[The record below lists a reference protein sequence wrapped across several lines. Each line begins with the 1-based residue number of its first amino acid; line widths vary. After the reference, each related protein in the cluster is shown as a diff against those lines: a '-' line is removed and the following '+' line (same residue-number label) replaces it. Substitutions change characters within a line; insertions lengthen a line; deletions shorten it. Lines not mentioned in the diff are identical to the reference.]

1 MLSVVFVISSPA
13 LSVFG
18 SGAAMAPHSADS
30 TKAKHKIRLAF
41 MIGLGLL
48 IFLFFHFF
56 TSSLQDCK
64 VFMFFHDKE
73 TRIYTDLEKPFLI
86 VVCLTVIKAKTRP
99 GIEAKLVSN
108 TLLNLKACQAFRLR
122 RVFET
127 KAKPGYDFY
136 GFLNWMCRNC
146 LWI

>member
-48 IFLFFHFF
+48 IFLKNFLFFHFF

-64 VFMFFHDKE
+64 VVMFFHDKE
-73 TRIYTDLEKPFLI
+73 TRIYTDLEKPFH
-86 VVCLTVIKAKTRP
+86 
-99 GIEAKLVSN
+99 
-108 TLLNLKACQAFRLR
+108 
-122 RVFET
+122 
-127 KAKPGYDFY
+127 
-136 GFLNWMCRNC
+136 
-146 LWI
+146 